1 MKTHINLRIAFQGRV
16 PPVFAPLSSLLLRRW
31 SACGVVLLVGAAL
44 ACLSFESQRVTL
56 PAHAHIFFNATPS
69 FNFTPALLSRTKA
82 AWDAYLTPTTDFS
95 TLPPLEVEAGTGL
108 TGRLRVLVSYLAVAR
123 AERRRLV
130 VHWVPGEDCP
140 SSFDELFEPIGSD
153 VSVID
158 SRGPGWPEFEAHEAY
173 ATDAL
178 SDERGSLLAAMVLR
192 IVRPRPAL
200 ALRIDALLGQL
211 GGAGTFSAVHIRR
224 TDMAHV
230 MGVSLGHGGYST
242 FIDWSRAGFGD
253 GGAGDRTAPPR
264 VFVAADHPQSLG
276 AMRDG
281 LSADRIVA
289 QDVFAPLPASLFSF
303 SMTPLRL
310 TGVDAA
316 VVDMWTASY
325 AARFLGSPQSSFSA
339 LIEAMRRARG
349 LRPSRSFSCVWCRVV
364 SES

>member
-1 MKTHINLRIAFQGRV
+1 MLPGINSIKAQHVAFQGKI
-16 PPVFAPLSSLLLRRW
+16 PPGVAPLSSLLLRRW
-31 SACGVVLLVGAAL
+31 SACGVVLLVGATL
-44 ACLSFESQRVTL
+44 ACLSFEGQRVPL
-56 PAHAHIFFNATPS
+56 PVHAHISLNATPS
-69 FNFTPALLSRTKA
+69 LNFTPALLSRTKA
-82 AWDAYLTPTTDFS
+82 AWHAYLTPTTHFS

-130 VHWVPGEDCP
+130 VHWVPGEECP
-140 SSFDELFEPIGSD
+140 SSFDELFEPIGPD
-153 VSVID
+153 VSVVD
-158 SRGPGWPEFEAHEAY
+158 SRGPGRPEFEAHEAY

-178 SDERGSLLAAMVLR
+178 SDERGSLLAAIVLR
-192 IVRPRPAL
+192 LIRPRQAL
-200 ALRIDALLGQL
+200 ALRVDALLGQL

-253 GGAGDRTAPPR
+253 GGPSRSALQR

-281 LSADRIVA
+281 LGPERVVA
-289 QDVFAPLPASLFSF
+289 QGVFAPLSASVFSL
-303 SMTPLRL
+303 SGAPLRL

-349 LRPSRSFSCVWCRVV
+349 LRPSRSFSCVWCRVA
-364 SES
+364 